1 MGWGPSKR
9 LHVAPFSNGSCTC
22 HPQCEVSMLCVHREV
37 MWSLS
42 QSLCQ
47 KNIDLSLKSEVEGLP
62 RCHEAMATP
71 AVLTNRMPY
80 RATAQRQSE
89 GCAKCTKTTSR
100 LFAQSCKRAIYI
112 YMSLTMW
119 TLCATSQQ
127 YSVIIY
133 VILTIP
139 TCLQKNQHATDPPK
153 DQQPWTS
160 DQPRKSV
167 SHARAH
173 KYGSTVVK
181 YGRQHWTLT
190 SLEHC

>member
-112 YMSLTMW
+112 YVINNVNSVCNKSAIFSNN
-119 TLCATSQQ
+119 LCHS
-127 YSVIIY
+127 Y
-133 VILTIP
+133 
-139 TCLQKNQHATDPPK
+139 H
-153 DQQPWTS
+153 S
-160 DQPRKSV
+160 DLPAEES
-167 SHARAH
+167 ARH
-173 KYGSTVVK
+173 WSTKGST
-181 YGRQHWTLT
+181 TLDKWSTEEVRFSCT
-190 SLEHC
+190 ST